1 MKKIFFL
8 LLIITAF
15 FSLSDDNDSSP
26 KLKYGTEKAPLAS
39 PLSRDNH
46 FFQENPAPDF
56 WALIPYYM
64 PQMTPYSC
72 SAASISIVLN
82 GAKSKGIRR
91 DNEANISEK
100 EILKKVNVENFREL
114 LSEKGFE
121 GRHGL
126 SIEALGK
133 VVEASLKA
141 FDIPYIF
148 IKTEALSNKM
158 PDIDS
163 KKARLLE
170 ILEENE
176 KSGRDFI
183 IAHFNQGVFTDSY
196 FGAHISPVGAF
207 DNKNKRVLILD
218 VDREWYEP
226 YWISFDTF
234 FKGLSEPSKLYG
246 GYGNGGYVWVKL
258 K

>member
-170 ILEENE
+170 ILE
-176 KSGRDFI
+176 
-183 IAHFNQGVFTDSY
+183 
-196 FGAHISPVGAF
+196 
-207 DNKNKRVLILD
+207 
-218 VDREWYEP
+218 
-226 YWISFDTF
+226 
-234 FKGLSEPSKLYG
+234 
-246 GYGNGGYVWVKL
+246 
-258 K
+258 